1 MDSTKINYLFYSE
14 NISKTTCLD
23 ELESKH
29 CVGVLRKRAGDEIVV
44 TDGLGFMYYCKI
56 LDTKPKACVLNI
68 VKTEEIKASDS
79 GVFIGICPTKNADR
93 IEYFLEKATEIG
105 INGFY
110 FIKSQHT
117 VTKNLNE
124 ARCNKIVVSAM
135 KQSLKAFKPEV
146 SALMSFDAFLKTTEG
161 FESKFIAHL
170 DNDALDILNVKK
182 TGRTLIMIGPE
193 GDFSKEEIL
202 KANAA
207 GFKTVKMGDNR
218 LRTETAGIVAAS
230 ILTLI

>member
-14 NISKTTCLD
+14 NISKTSCLD

-29 CVGVLRKRAGDEIVV
+29 CVGVLRKRIGDEIVV
-44 TDGLGFMYYCKI
+44 TDGFGCFYYCKI
-56 LDTKPKACVLNI
+56 ADTKPKACVLTI
-68 VKTEEIKASDS
+68 LKTEEI
-79 GVFIGICPTKNADR
+79 IGSQSEVYIAICPTKNADR

-105 INGFY
+105 VKGFF

-117 VTKNLNE
+117 VAKNLNLG
-124 ARCNKIVVSAM
+124 RCNKIVVSAM
-135 KQSLKAFKPEV
+135 KQSLKAYKPEV
-146 SALMSFDAFLKTTEG
+146 SPMLSFEVFIKAVSD
-161 FESKFIAHL
+161 FETKLIGHL
-170 DNDALDILNVKK
+170 DEVASDILKVKK
-182 TGRTLIMIGPE
+182 IGKTLIMIGPE
-193 GDFSKEEIL
+193 GDFSKEEIS

>member
-14 NISKTTCLD
+14 NISKTSCLD

-29 CVGVLRKRAGDEIVV
+29 CVGVLRKRVGDEIVV
-44 TDGLGFMYYCKI
+44 TDGFGYFYYCKI
-56 LDTKPKACVLNI
+56 ADTKPKACVLTI
-68 VKTEEIKASDS
+68 LKTEEIIGSQSD
-79 GVFIGICPTKNADR
+79 VYIAICPTKNADR

-105 INGFY
+105 VKGFF

-117 VTKNLNE
+117 VAKNLNE

-135 KQSLKAFKPEV
+135 KQSLKAYKPEV
-146 SALMSFDAFLKTTEG
+146 SALLSFDAFLKNSSD
-161 FESKFIAHL
+161 FETKLIGHL
-170 DNDALDILNVKK
+170 DEVASDILKVKK
-182 TGRTLIMIGPE
+182 TGKTLIMIGPE
-193 GDFSKEEIL
+193 GDFSKEEL
-202 KANAA
+202 SKANAA